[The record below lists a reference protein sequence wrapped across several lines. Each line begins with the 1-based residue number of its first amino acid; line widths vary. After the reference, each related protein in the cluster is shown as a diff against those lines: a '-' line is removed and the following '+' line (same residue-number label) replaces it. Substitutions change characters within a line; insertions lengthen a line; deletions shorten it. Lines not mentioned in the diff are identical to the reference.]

1 MTNPQRDQ
9 LEPTPSPN
17 PLSEREM
24 DVARLLAQGL
34 SNGEIAHELV
44 LSPHTVKVHLR
55 NIYAKLE
62 VSSRTEATMSLMQ
75 QGWLVVEGVE
85 LAEPTTVPVAPLLP
99 EPLPLAPLS
108 PTLAP
113 WQRLYLMAAVLVC
126 VLALGLPTLLASTT
140 ARPLDLLSDRDRLT
154 LGRPALDALPRWEV
168 RTPLPQV
175 RSRLALVLLGNR
187 LYAMGGETAQ
197 GETVGTLDIYDL
209 VVNDWSRG
217 ADLPAPVANSAAA
230 VVGDRIFL
238 AGGSTSAP
246 ASAPVAADGSDAAS
260 QIQQDLWSYDAA
272 TDRWISAGVL
282 PVPLAGAALVNLDD
296 ALFLVGGW
304 DGETFHDEV
313 WRWTPGP
320 NPAQAGD
327 WAVIARMDTPRAFLG
342 SVGLNGLIY
351 VVGGFDGK
359 HELAVAATLDVSS
372 GEWTALPDLFVPRA
386 GHALVYD
393 GGAVVA
399 LGGGLTQAILTHER
413 FDPAIGLWSNF
424 PSPLAGEWR
433 HLGAAVK
440 DGNIHLVGGWS
451 GDYLDLHMQYQS
463 RFINF
468 LPINIQGN

>member
-1 MTNPQRDQ
+1 MTDTQRDQ
-9 LEPTPSPN
+9 PTASTN

-34 SNGEIAHELV
+34 SNGEIARELV

-85 LAEPTTVPVAPLLP
+85 VAEPAPIPVVPAPP
-99 EPLPLAPLS
+99 EPLPLAS
-108 PTLAP
+108 VAATIAP
-113 WQRLYLMAAVLVC
+113 WQRFYLMAAVLVC
-126 VLALGLPTLLASTT
+126 VLALGLPTLLTATT
-140 ARPLDLLSDRDRLT
+140 AQPLDLLSDRDRLV
-154 LGRPALDALPRWEV
+154 LGRPSMESLPRWEV
-168 RTPLPQV
+168 RTPLPQA
-175 RSRLALVLLGNR
+175 RSRLSMVLLGNQ

-197 GETVGTLDIYDL
+197 GETQSTVDVYDL
-209 VVNDWSRG
+209 AVNEWSQAG
-217 ADLPAPVANSAAA
+217 ALPVPVANSAVA

-238 AGGSTSAP
+238 AGGSTSTP
-246 ASAPVAADGSDAAS
+246 AAQADEGPTS
-260 QIQQDLWSYDAA
+260 QVRDGLWVYEPG
-272 TDRWISAGVL
+272 TDTWTDGGVL
-282 PVPLAGAALVNLDD
+282 PVPLAGAGLVNLDD
-296 ALFLVGGW
+296 SLFLVGGW
-304 DGETFHDEV
+304 DGTAFHDEV
-313 WRWTPGP
+313 WRWTPGTD
-320 NPAQAGD
+320 PALAEA
-327 WAVIARMDTPRAFLG
+327 WEVVARMTSPRAFLG

-351 VVGGFDGK
+351 VVGGYDGQQ
-359 HELAVAATLDVSS
+359 ELPEASTLDVAS
-372 GEWTALPDLFVPRA
+372 GEWAALPDLSVPRA

-413 FDPAIGLWSNF
+413 LDPVIGLWSNF
-424 PSPLAGEWR
+424 QSPLAGEWR

-468 LPINIQGN
+468 LPLNVQGK